1 MTGVRGASAALD
13 ALRRP
18 SGAFAMVALDQRE
31 SLRTML
37 ELARGGDPGR
47 TDVAEF
53 KVQASRALSPHAS
66 AVLLDRETGLPGV
79 IDAGA
84 LAPTAALLVAA
95 DRICQPRGE
104 AVLTTG
110 LDRAVFRDTRLVQQ
124 AAAWKLLV
132 IWHPDRGRA
141 RRARLVA
148 SFLDACRDTGRPS
161 VLEGIVR
168 RPADVPSAAWDHA
181 SAVLAAARELGGY
194 GPDLYK
200 AEVPTHGTADRG
212 TIVDASRAITDA
224 LPCPWVVLS
233 NGVAPDA
240 FDDAAGAACHGGASG
255 FLAGRAIWTASLV
268 APDVEAHLRDV
279 AAPRLAAL
287 AARIDAVVSRR
298 HHPATEAI
306 R

>member
-1 MTGVRGASAALD
+1 MSGSLD

-37 ELARGGDPGR
+37 ELARGGHPGPA
-47 TDVAEF
+47 DVAAF
-53 KVQASRALSPHAS
+53 KVHATRALSPHAS

-79 IDAGA
+79 TDAGA
-84 LAPTAALLVAA
+84 LASTAALLVAA
-95 DRICQPRGE
+95 DRICQPRG
-104 AVLTTG
+104 APVSTTG
-110 LDRAVFRDTRLVQQ
+110 LDGSVFRDSRLVEQ

-141 RRARLVA
+141 RRARLVT
-148 SFLDACRDTGRPS
+148 SFLDACRASGRPS

-168 RPADVPSAAWDHA
+168 RPADVPPASWDHS

-200 AEVPTHGTADRG
+200 AEVPTHGTADTS
-212 TIVDASRAITDA
+212 TIVDASRSISVA

-240 FDDAAGAACHGGASG
+240 FDDAAAAACEGGASG
-255 FLAGRAIWTASLV
+255 FLAGRAIWTESLV
-268 APDVEAHLRDV
+268 APDVEGHLRDV

-287 AARIDAVVSRR
+287 AARIDAVIAARAHRS
-298 HHPATEAI
+298 TEALP
-306 R
+306 

>member
-1 MTGVRGASAALD
+1 MSQSLG

-37 ELARGGDPGR
+37 ELARGGDPGLA
-47 TDVAEF
+47 DVAAF

-84 LAPTAALLVAA
+84 LASTAALLVAA
-95 DRICQPRGE
+95 DRICQPRG
-104 AVLTTG
+104 APVATTG
-110 LDRAVFRDTRLVQQ
+110 LDHAVFSDTRLVVQ

-141 RRARLVA
+141 RRARLVRA
-148 SFLDACRDTGRPS
+148 FLDACRASGRPS

-168 RPADVPSAAWDHA
+168 RPADVPAASWDHA

-200 AEVPTHGTADRG
+200 AEVPTHGTADTA
-212 TIVDASRAITDA
+212 TIVNASRSITA
-224 LPCPWVVLS
+224 ATPCPWVVLS

-240 FDDAAGAACHGGASG
+240 FDDAAAAACKGGASG
-255 FLAGRAIWTASLV
+255 FLAGRAIWTASLA

-287 AARIDAVVSRR
+287 ATRIDGVVAARARR
-298 HHPATEAI
+298 STEAL

>member
-1 MTGVRGASAALD
+1 MRTSLD

-37 ELARGGDPGR
+37 ELARGGDPGPA
-47 TDVAEF
+47 DVAAF

-84 LAPTAALLVAA
+84 LAPSSALLVAA
-95 DRICQPRGE
+95 DRICQPRG
-104 AVLTTG
+104 APVTTTG
-110 LDRAVFRDTRLVQQ
+110 LDRAVFGDSTLAEQ

-132 IWHPDRGRA
+132 IWRPDRGRE
-141 RRARLVA
+141 RRARLVN
-148 SFLDACRDTGRPS
+148 SFLEASRASGRPS

-168 RPADVPSAAWDHA
+168 RPADVPPASWDHA
-181 SAVLAAARELGGY
+181 SAVLAAARELGGF

-200 AEVPTHGTADRG
+200 AEVPTHGTADTA
-212 TIVDASRAITDA
+212 TIVDASRSITGAI
-224 LPCPWVVLS
+224 PCPWVVLS

-240 FDDAAGAACHGGASG
+240 FDDAAAAACEGGASG

-287 AARIDAVVSRR
+287 ATRIDAVVAART
-298 HHPATEAI
+298 HPSTEAL

>member
-1 MTGVRGASAALD
+1 MNRSID

-37 ELARGGDPGR
+37 ALARGGDPGPA
-47 TDVAEF
+47 DVAEF
-53 KVQASRALSPHAS
+53 KVLASRALSPHAS
-66 AVLLDRETGLPGV
+66 AVLLDRETGLPSV

-84 LAPTAALLVAA
+84 LGTAALLVAA
-95 DRICQPRGE
+95 DRICQPRG
-104 AVLTTG
+104 APVATTG
-110 LDRAVFRDTRLVQQ
+110 LDRAVFRDARLVEQ

-141 RRARLVA
+141 RRARLVTA
-148 SFLDACRDTGRPS
+148 FLDACRASGRPS

-168 RPADVPSAAWDHA
+168 RPADVAATSWDHA
-181 SAVLAAARELGGY
+181 SAVLAAAHELGGH

-200 AEVPTHGTADRG
+200 AEVPTHGTADTA
-212 TIVDASRAITDA
+212 TIVDASRSVTAAI
-224 LPCPWVVLS
+224 PCPWVVLS

-240 FDDAAGAACHGGASG
+240 FDDAAAAACEGGASG
-255 FLAGRAIWTASLV
+255 FLAGRAIWTASRV

-279 AAPRLAAL
+279 AAPRLQAL
-287 AARIDAVVSRR
+287 AARIDAVVARVRPS
-298 HHPATEAI
+298 TEVL

>member
-1 MTGVRGASAALD
+1 MSTSLD

-37 ELARGGDPGR
+37 EHARGGDPSPA
-47 TDVAEF
+47 DVAAF
-53 KVQASRALSPHAS
+53 KVLASRALSPHAS

-79 IDAGA
+79 IEAGA
-84 LAPTAALLVAA
+84 LAGTAALLVAA
-95 DRICQPRGE
+95 DRICQPRG
-104 AVLTTG
+104 APVATTG
-110 LDRAVFRDTRLVQQ
+110 LDRAVFRDARLVEQ
-124 AAAWKLLV
+124 AAAWKLLI

-141 RRARLVA
+141 RRARLVTA
-148 SFLDACRDTGRPS
+148 FLDACRASGRPS

-168 RPADVPSAAWDHA
+168 RPADVPTGRWDHA
-181 SAVLAAARELGGY
+181 SAVLAAARELGGH

-200 AEVPTHGTADRG
+200 AEVPTHGTADTA
-212 TIVDASRAITDA
+212 TIVDASRSITAAI
-224 LPCPWVVLS
+224 PCPWVVLS
-233 NGVAPDA
+233 NGVAPEE
-240 FDDAAGAACHGGASG
+240 FDDAAAAACQGGASG

-279 AAPRLAAL
+279 AAPRLEAL
-287 AARIDAVVSRR
+287 AARIDAVVAARVNPS
-298 HHPATEAI
+298 TEGI

>member
-1 MTGVRGASAALD
+1 MSGSLD

-37 ELARGGDPGR
+37 ELARGGHPGPD
-47 TDVAEF
+47 DVAAF
-53 KVQASRALSPHAS
+53 KVAASRALSPHAS

-79 IDAGA
+79 LDAGA
-84 LAPTAALLVAA
+84 LAPGAALLVAA
-95 DRICQPRGE
+95 DRICQPRG
-104 AVLTTG
+104 APVATTG
-110 LDRAVFRDTRLVQQ
+110 LDGAVFRDAHLVEQ

-141 RRARLVA
+141 RRSRLV
-148 SFLDACRDTGRPS
+148 SGFLAACRESGRPS

-168 RPADVPSAAWDHA
+168 RPADVPPASWDHA

-200 AEVPTHGTADRG
+200 AEVPTHGTADTA
-212 TIVDASRAITDA
+212 TIVDASRAVSAAIS
-224 LPCPWVVLS
+224 CPWVVLS

-240 FDDAAGAACHGGASG
+240 FDDAAAAACEGGASG

-287 AARIDAVVSRR
+287 ATRIDAVVAARAHSS
-298 HHPATEAI
+298 TEAP